1 MPLAT
6 FPNRKPGDGFKPRS
20 ERWLES
26 PMTSAPPLQ
35 FQKLLAICRVE
46 RTEIWSQSGAK
57 PWFFY
62 LKPPCW
68 EQKPWSGKRSS
79 SSSGSVISEFEPGD
93 NQLHDTDRATELIP
107 FLCLRSLNAR
117 RFYLP
122 GPRMSVIYFTTF
134 LRDLVCISSFE
145 PELKLKPKLKPKL
158 KLIRCSII
166 LKFFIRF
173 SWLLPRTSFLWLPFH
188 PKLIYC
194 SRDNFLF
201 SRKKTFAM
209 ESRLHHNDKLVFLST
224 KKLK

>member
-1 MPLAT
+1 MVRKSNDLWSTVTVPEAT
-6 FPNRKPGDGFKPRS
+6 RDLPGWMYR
-20 ERWLES
+20 E
-26 PMTSAPPLQ
+26 
-35 FQKLLAICRVE
+35 
-46 RTEIWSQSGAK
+46 
-57 PWFFY
+57 
-62 LKPPCW
+62 LKPKWRQALIFLSEATLLRAEALKW
-68 EQKPWSGKRSS
+68 EEKRSS

-145 PELKLKPKLKPKL
+145 PELKLKLKLKL

-194 SRDNFLF
+194 SRDNFLLR
-201 SRKKTFAM
+201 RKKTFAM
-209 ESRLHHNDKLVFLST
+209 ESRLHHNDKLVFVST